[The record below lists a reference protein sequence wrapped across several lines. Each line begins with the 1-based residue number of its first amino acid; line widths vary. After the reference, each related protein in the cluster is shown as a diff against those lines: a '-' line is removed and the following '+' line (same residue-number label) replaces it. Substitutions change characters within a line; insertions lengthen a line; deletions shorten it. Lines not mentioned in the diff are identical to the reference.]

1 MTLKQIFFLFGL
13 MALTAC
19 SLTGVRH
26 EELPDEVS
34 MSHAEAAEKLRKLSK
49 FASAI
54 EEYKKHIQVRLAKK
68 DRPEDENPYFYY
80 LLIGE
85 SYLRL
90 GNLNEAEEAYTI
102 ALKQGI
108 NSTLVADGFRQIS
121 GEYEKRQDYDAAIE
135 ILRKHRELDDLL
147 YDAQMDRLHKQ
158 SVFEADG
165 Q

>member
-1 MTLKQIFFLFGL
+1 MTFKKLIFLVCLILING
-13 MALTAC
+13 C

-26 EELPDEVS
+26 KELPNDVS
-34 MSHAEAAEKLRKLSK
+34 LSHAEAAEKLRKNGK
-49 FASAI
+49 YDSAI
-54 EEYKKHIQVRLAKK
+54 EEYKIHIQVRLAKEDK
-68 DRPEDENPYFYY
+68 PKDENPYFYY

-90 GNLNEAEEAYTI
+90 GELEKAEEAYTT
-102 ALKQGI
+102 ALKQDVNI
-108 NSTLVADGFRQIS
+108 TLVADGFRQIS

-147 YDAQMDRLHKQ
+147 YDAQMDRLHKK
-158 SVFEADG
+158 SVLEADG